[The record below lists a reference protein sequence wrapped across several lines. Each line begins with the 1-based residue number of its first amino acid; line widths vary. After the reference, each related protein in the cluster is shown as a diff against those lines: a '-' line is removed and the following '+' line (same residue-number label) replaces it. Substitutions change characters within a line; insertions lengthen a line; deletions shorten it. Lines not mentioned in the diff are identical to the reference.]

1 MIIHVKKNLY
11 PLLMAA
17 FIIGVSQTLPVPFI
31 RLEATAQPQASIP
44 LPLQGK
50 QKIVILGDSITQAG
64 GQFGGYIWLMQR
76 YLNRLYPQQPIEL
89 INAGISGNRATDLRH
104 RFQQD
109 VMAQHPD
116 LVVINVGVNDVLHSV
131 NPSADQPSQLEQY
144 RQSLTAMI
152 QAAKAR
158 NIPVLLLSPTL
169 VSEDLNSPEN
179 LRLAEYIA
187 AMAEVSQQTTC
198 QYIDLNIAF
207 KHVILT
213 YQRYGG
219 NSQNILTRDGI
230 HPNLAGYQIMA
241 YTILLGLGIPQQN
254 LKHLQVIE

>member
-1 MIIHVKKNLY
+1 
-11 PLLMAA
+11 
-17 FIIGVSQTLPVPFI
+17 
-31 RLEATAQPQASIP
+31 
-44 LPLQGK
+44 
-50 QKIVILGDSITQAG
+50 
-64 GQFGGYIWLMQR
+64 MQR

-89 INAGISGNRATDLRH
+89 INAGVSGNKAADLRH

-109 VMAQHPD
+109 VMAQNPD
-116 LVVINVGVNDVLHSV
+116 LVVINVGVNDVLQSLNHSP
-131 NPSADQPSQLEQY
+131 NQSSHLEQY
-144 RQSLTAMI
+144 RQSLRAMI
-152 QAAKAR
+152 QAAKAK
-158 NIPVLLLSPTL
+158 NITVLLLSPTL

-198 QYIDLNIAF
+198 QFIDLNQAF

-219 NSQNILTRDGI
+219 NRQNILTRDGI

-241 YTILLGLGIPQQN
+241 YTILLGLGIPQQT

>member
-1 MIIHVKKNLY
+1 L
-11 PLLMAA
+11 
-17 FIIGVSQTLPVPFI
+17 
-31 RLEATAQPQASIP
+31 
-44 LPLQGK
+44 
-50 QKIVILGDSITQAG
+50 D
-64 GQFGGYIWLMQR
+64 
-76 YLNRLYPQQPIEL
+76 
-89 INAGISGNRATDLRH
+89 D
-104 RFQQD
+104 
-109 VMAQHPD
+109 
-116 LVVINVGVNDVLHSV
+116 
-131 NPSADQPSQLEQY
+131 LEQY

-152 QAAKAR
+152 QAARTR

-179 LRLAEYIA
+179 LRLVEYIA

-198 QYIDLNIAF
+198 QYIDLNQAF

-254 LKHLQVIE
+254 LKHLQVLE

>member
-1 MIIHVKKNLY
+1 MIINVKKLFF
-11 PLLMAA
+11 PLLTAA
-17 FIIGVSQTLPVPFI
+17 FVTGVSQTLPVPFI
-31 RLEATAQPQASIP
+31 RLEAIAQPQVSVP

-50 QKIVILGDSITQAG
+50 QKIIILGDSITQAG

-89 INAGISGNRATDLRH
+89 INAGISGNKATDLRH

-109 VMAQHPD
+109 VIAQHPD
-116 LVVINVGVNDVLHSV
+116 LVVINVGVNDVLQSINHSS
-131 NPSADQPSQLEQY
+131 NQSSQLEQY

-152 QAAKAR
+152 QAAKAK

-169 VSEDLNSPEN
+169 VSEDLNSPES

-198 QYIDLNIAF
+198 QYIDLNQAF

-254 LKHLQVIE
+254 LQYLQVLE